1 MILLLLSALLRD
13 RADDERCPIE
23 GDGEIERGDRND
35 SRKDDD
41 EPPPKADDETSPP
54 ATGSLERVL
63 LEIGTEDDGEETHE
77 KKGAPDIM
85 TKIYQWFFLR
95 RRFTR
100 QQIRRFNNKDEDV
113 SQEDCEE

>member
-1 MILLLLSALLRD
+1 LILLLLSALLRD

-54 ATGSLERVL
+54 ATGSLARVL
-63 LEIGTEDDGEETHE
+63 LEIGTEDDDEETHE
-77 KKGAPDIM
+77 NQGAPDMIHKM
-85 TKIYQWFFLR
+85 MMVEQ
-95 RRFTR
+95 
-100 QQIRRFNNKDEDV
+100 
-113 SQEDCEE
+113 

>member
-1 MILLLLSALLRD
+1 LILLLLSALLRD

-54 ATGSLERVL
+54 ATGSLARAL
-63 LEIGTEDDGEETHE
+63 LEIGTEDDDEETHE
-77 KKGAPDIM
+77 RGNAPDIAW
-85 TKIYQWFFLR
+85 IYVLLKKEVHEAADSQN
-95 RRFTR
+95 
-100 QQIRRFNNKDEDV
+100 QQ
-113 SQEDCEE
+113 

>member
-54 ATGSLERVL
+54 ATGSLERAL
-63 LEIGTEDDGEETHE
+63 LEIGTEDDDEETHE
-77 KKGAPDIM
+77 RGNAPDMIHKM
-85 TKIYQWFFLR
+85 MMVEQ
-95 RRFTR
+95 
-100 QQIRRFNNKDEDV
+100 
-113 SQEDCEE
+113 

>member
-1 MILLLLSALLRD
+1 MLLLSALLRD

-63 LEIGTEDDGEETHE
+63 LEIGTEDDDEETHE
-77 KKGAPDIM
+77 RGNAPDMIHKM
-85 TKIYQWFFLR
+85 MMVEQ
-95 RRFTR
+95 
-100 QQIRRFNNKDEDV
+100 
-113 SQEDCEE
+113 